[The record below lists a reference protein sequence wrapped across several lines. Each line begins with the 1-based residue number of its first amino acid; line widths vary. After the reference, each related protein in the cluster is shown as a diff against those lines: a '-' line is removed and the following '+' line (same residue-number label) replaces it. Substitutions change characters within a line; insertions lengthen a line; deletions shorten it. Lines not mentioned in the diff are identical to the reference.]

1 MVTLAKRHL
10 DAAIG
15 IAVQGS
21 RYRGLGVRPGSAPWD
36 RSRSPRRTPW
46 FRSRSAL
53 GIAAVVVDTDERVDR
68 VQRGLLGQIGPE

>member
-1 MVTLAKRHL
+1 M
-10 DAAIG
+10 
-15 IAVQGS
+15 
-21 RYRGLGVRPGSAPWD
+21 GLGVR
-36 RSRSPRRTPW
+36 PW